1 MDKLDILQRDEF
13 VKQLERMI
21 ENISENKVSTCFAI
35 NGKWGCG
42 KTFVL
47 DMLQERLEEKQ
58 SEQTAD
64 NKYFIIRYNS
74 WKYDYY
80 SEPLAAIVAE
90 LMTTIEERTA
100 LFPDSEEKQ
109 KILGA
114 LYGISI
120 VLLTVFGTVAEV
132 GTGLPLKDGIKAAIE
147 GCKEGQKNYK
157 EKYNYDEYLS
167 LRKAIEELNV
177 VLKDLSEKYRIL
189 FLVDELDRCMPEYA
203 IKVLERLHHLTEGK
217 TNIITVISMDKDQL
231 KKSVEKIFGIEN
243 SDKYLQKFIQFE
255 VKLDY
260 GDVSEKITDK
270 HADYIAL
277 FDNDKFPFK
286 EPIEECLQAIFKEV
300 DVRTQEQLVKKSMIA
315 HKLLY
320 NAKKDYSFMC
330 MELLLSV
337 MICVYKDESCFD
349 NLSFASNGS
358 FNIDFFGNVFITSSV
373 IKQPAFVEFFTEK
386 FKKMDFVLQ
395 KNFDET
401 IKFYVLPQ
409 KVGLYGAILYSWYWL
424 HEPNPSVVVQ
434 MENSFFYSPVL
445 KGFEELKKFAEMI
458 KMMS

>member
-21 ENISENKVSTCFAI
+21 ENISENKASTCFAI

-47 DMLQERLEEKQ
+47 DMLQKRLEEKQ

-90 LMTTIEERTA
+90 LMTTIEEKTA

-109 KILGA
+109 KLLGA
-114 LYGISI
+114 LQGICI
-120 VLLTVFGTVAEV
+120 VLLTCFGNVINAQTGFDVNSAVKTVFKG
-132 GTGLPLKDGIKAAIE
+132 
-147 GCKEGQKNYK
+147 K
-157 EKYNYDEYLS
+157 EKGEGDYKKAHDYDEYFALKNS
-167 LRKAIEELNV
+167 IEKLNEL
-177 VLKDLSEKYRIL
+177 LKDLSKKYTIV

-217 TNIITVISMDKDQL
+217 SNIITVISMDKDQL

-243 SDKYLQKFIQFE
+243 SDKYLEKFIHFE

-260 GDVSEKITDK
+260 GNISESILDK
-270 HADYIAL
+270 YADYIAL
-277 FDNDKFPFK
+277 FDYEKFPFD
-286 EPIEECLQAIFKEV
+286 EPVEECLQAIFKDV
-300 DVRTQEQLVKKSMIA
+300 DIRTQEQLVKKAMIA

-320 NAKKDYSFMC
+320 NDKKDYSFMC
-330 MELLLSV
+330 MELLLAV
-337 MICVYKDESCFD
+337 LICVYKDESCFNGAMINVSSFD
-349 NLSFASNGS
+349 NIFPGLKRDAQPPFIV
-358 FNIDFFGNVFITSSV
+358 FFKEKLDKTDFKHSRNFPGNYISH
-373 IKQPAFVEFFTEK
+373 
-386 FKKMDFVLQ
+386 L
-395 KNFDET
+395 
-401 IKFYVLPQ
+401 LPDNPS
-409 KVGLYGAILYSWYWL
+409 LYGAIIYTWYWMHKSEL
-424 HEPNPSVVVQ
+424 STNVVQ
-434 MENSFFYSPVL
+434 WREGTINKVISRNY
-445 KGFEELKKFAEMI
+445 EELKKFAEMI
-458 KMMS
+458 KMMN

>member
-21 ENISENKVSTCFAI
+21 ENISENKASTCFAI

-47 DMLQERLEEKQ
+47 DMLQKRLEEKQ

-90 LMTTIEERTA
+90 LMTTIEERTV

-109 KILGA
+109 KILGT
-114 LYGISI
+114 LYGIGI

-132 GTGLPLKDGIKAAIE
+132 GTVLPLKDGIKAAIE
-147 GCKEGQKNYK
+147 GCKEGKNNYK
-157 EKYNYDEYLS
+157 EKHNYDEYLS

-177 VLKDLSEKYRIL
+177 VLKDLSEKYTIL

-217 TNIITVISMDKDQL
+217 SNIITVISVDKEQL
-231 KKSVEKIFGIEN
+231 KCSIEKIFGIDN
-243 SDKYLQKFIQFE
+243 PDKYLEKFIQFE

-277 FDNDKFPFK
+277 FDYEKFPFN
-286 EPIEECLQAIFKEV
+286 EPFEECLQAIFKEV
-300 DVRTQEQLVKKSMIA
+300 DIRTQEQLVKKAMIA

-320 NAKKDYSFMC
+320 NDKKDYSFMC
-330 MELLLSV
+330 MELLLAV

-349 NLSFASNGS
+349 NSSVDV
-358 FNIDFFGNVFITSSV
+358 NIFENLFITRSV
-373 IKQPAFVEFFTEK
+373 KKQPVFVNFFAEK
-386 FKKMDFVLQ
+386 FKKMNFVLQ

-401 IKFYVLPQ
+401 KKFYVLPQ

-424 HEPNPSVVVQ
+424 HEPNPTVVVQ
-434 MENSFFYSPVL
+434 MENSFFYSPIL
-445 KGFEELKKFAEMI
+445 KGYEELKKFAEMI

>member
-243 SDKYLQKFIQFE
+243 SDKYLEKFIQFE
-255 VKLDY
+255 VKLEY

>member
-243 SDKYLQKFIQFE
+243 SDKYLEKFIQFE

-286 EPIEECLQAIFKEV
+286 EPIEECLQEIFKEV

>member
-21 ENISENKVSTCFAI
+21 ENISENKASTCFAI

-47 DMLQERLEEKQ
+47 DILQEKLEV
-58 SEQTAD
+58 EQNDETAD

-90 LMTTIEERTA
+90 LMITIEEKTV

-114 LYGISI
+114 LYSISI
-120 VLLTVFGTVAEV
+120 VLLTVFGTVADV
-132 GTGLPLKDGIKAAIE
+132 GTGLPLRDGIKAAIE
-147 GCKEGQKNYK
+147 GCKEGKKNYN
-157 EKYNYDEYLS
+157 EKYDYDTYLS
-167 LRKAIEELNV
+167 LRKAIEELNE
-177 VLKDLSEKYRIL
+177 VLKDLSEKYTIL

-217 TNIITVISMDKDQL
+217 SNIITVISMDKDQL

-243 SDKYLQKFIQFE
+243 SDKYLEKFIHFE

-260 GDVSEKITDK
+260 GEISETIMDK
-270 HADYIAL
+270 YSDYIVM
-277 FDNDKFPFK
+277 FDKDILPFN
-286 EPIEECLQAIFKEV
+286 EPVEECLRAIFRGV
-300 DVRTQEQLVKKSMIA
+300 DIRTQEQLVKRATIA

-320 NAKKDYSFMC
+320 KGKKDYSFMC
-330 MELLLSV
+330 MELLLAV
-337 MICVYKDESCFD
+337 MICVYNDNSCFSKTSINIIPFD
-349 NLSFASNGS
+349 NIFTPLPGTNR
-358 FNIDFFGNVFITSSV
+358 
-373 IKQPAFVEFFTEK
+373 PAFVDFFVEK
-386 FKKMDFVLQ
+386 FNKI
-395 KNFDET
+395 NFTRTMFFESG
-401 IKFYVLPQ
+401 IKYYSLPSA
-409 KVGLYGAILYSWYWL
+409 VNLYAAILYSWCNM
-424 HEPNPSVVVQ
+424 HELNKDGGVAISNSLFYNPIAK
-434 MENSFFYSPVL
+434 NP
-445 KGFEELKKFAEMI
+445 EELKKFAEMI

>member
-132 GTGLPLKDGIKAAIE
+132 GTGLPLKDGIKAVIE

>member
-64 NKYFIIRYNS
+64 NKYFIIHYNS

-132 GTGLPLKDGIKAAIE
+132 GTGLPLKDGTKAAIE

-243 SDKYLQKFIQFE
+243 SDKYLEKFIQFE

>member
-80 SEPLAAIVAE
+80 EEPLAAIVAE
-90 LMTTIEERTA
+90 LMTTIEEKTV

-114 LYGISI
+114 LYGIGI

-157 EKYNYDEYLS
+157 EKHDYDAYLS
-167 LRKAIEELNV
+167 LRKAIEELNGI
-177 VLKDLSEKYRIL
+177 LKDLSDKYTML

-217 TNIITVISMDKDQL
+217 SNIITVISMDKDQL

-243 SDKYLQKFIQFE
+243 SDKYLEKFIHFE

-260 GDVSEKITDK
+260 GNISESILDK
-270 HADYIAL
+270 YADYIAL
-277 FDNDKFPFK
+277 FDYEKFPFD
-286 EPIEECLQAIFKEV
+286 EPVEECLQAIFKDV
-300 DVRTQEQLVKKSMIA
+300 DIRTQEKLVKKAMIA

-320 NAKKDYSFMC
+320 NDKKDYSFMC
-330 MELLLSV
+330 MELLLAV
-337 MICVYKDESCFD
+337 LICVYKDESCFNGAMINVSSFD
-349 NLSFASNGS
+349 NIFPGLKRDAQPPFIV
-358 FNIDFFGNVFITSSV
+358 FFKEKLDKTDFKHSRNFPGNYISH
-373 IKQPAFVEFFTEK
+373 
-386 FKKMDFVLQ
+386 L
-395 KNFDET
+395 
-401 IKFYVLPQ
+401 LPDNPS
-409 KVGLYGAILYSWYWL
+409 LYGAIIYTWYWMHKSEL
-424 HEPNPSVVVQ
+424 STNVVQ
-434 MENSFFYSPVL
+434 WREGTINKVISRNY
-445 KGFEELKKFAEMI
+445 EELKKFAEMI
-458 KMMS
+458 KMMN

>member
-35 NGKWGCG
+35 NGKWGSG

-80 SEPLAAIVAE
+80 EEPVIALVVSIVRVIE
-90 LMTTIEERTA
+90 NKIKLM
-100 LFPDSEEKQ
+100 PDSKT
-109 KILGA
+109 KSKGLGIL
-114 LYGISI
+114 
-120 VLLTVFGTVAEV
+120 
-132 GTGLPLKDGIKAAIE
+132 KAAGEALLSVTNDVLKNKTGIDVQKGYEIFKKGNEE
-147 GCKEGQKNYK
+147 GKLEYK
-157 EKYNYDEYLS
+157 RKHAYDIYFDLN
-167 LRKAIEELNV
+167 KVMEELAS
-177 VLKDLSEKYRIL
+177 VLESISEEYTII
-189 FLVDELDRCMPEYA
+189 FLVDELDRCIPEYA

-217 TNIITVISMDKDQL
+217 SNIITVISMDKDQL
-231 KKSVEKIFGIEN
+231 KKSVEKIFGIDN
-243 SDKYLQKFIQFE
+243 PDKYLEKFIQFE

-277 FDNDKFPFK
+277 FDYEKFPFN
-286 EPIEECLQAIFKEV
+286 EPFEECLQAIFKEV
-300 DVRTQEQLVKKSMIA
+300 DIRTQEQLVKKAMIA

-320 NAKKDYSFMC
+320 NDKKDYSFMC
-330 MELLLSV
+330 MELLLAV

-349 NLSFASNGS
+349 NSSVDV
-358 FNIDFFGNVFITSSV
+358 NIFENLFITRSV
-373 IKQPAFVEFFTEK
+373 KKQPVFVNFFAEK
-386 FKKMDFVLQ
+386 FKKMNFVLQ

-401 IKFYVLPQ
+401 KKFYVLPQ

-424 HEPNPSVVVQ
+424 HELNPTVVVQ
-434 MENSFFYSPVL
+434 MENSFFYSPIL
-445 KGFEELKKFAEMI
+445 KGYEELKKFAEMI

>member
-243 SDKYLQKFIQFE
+243 SDKYLEKFIQFE

>member
-243 SDKYLQKFIQFE
+243 SDKYLEKFIQFE

-434 MENSFFYSPVL
+434 MENSFFYSPIL
-445 KGFEELKKFAEMI
+445 KGYEELKKFAEMI